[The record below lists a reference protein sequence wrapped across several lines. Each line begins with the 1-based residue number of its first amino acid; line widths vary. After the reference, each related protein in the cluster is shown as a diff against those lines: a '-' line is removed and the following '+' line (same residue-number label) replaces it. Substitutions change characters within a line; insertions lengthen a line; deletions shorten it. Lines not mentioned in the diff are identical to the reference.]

1 MAFPLWHIPRI
12 CKDRAHLKPTCWAAQ
27 WKSGWK
33 KNSFF
38 CFYFTWN
45 IFWNSSIERQS
56 YIWLAWAE
64 QGLSWSHCSCN
75 QLKDN
80 FWSIYN
86 KTLLLV
92 SSSRTCLI
100 RVRSTEEVGTVTVCL
115 MVTMSISQKHRNAK
129 WFGSWD
135 SCTVP
140 FSPASGRVLHGSV
153 QTLASLA
160 EQKCLKEALTQLPC
174 GCAFQSFL
182 LPVIRMHLPWY
193 LLLLTASPSF
203 PQVSLIGEAGSHSW
217 P

>member
-1 MAFPLWHIPRI
+1 MV
-12 CKDRAHLKPTCWAAQ
+12 
-27 WKSGWK
+27 SM
-33 KNSFF
+33 
-38 CFYFTWN
+38 
-45 IFWNSSIERQS
+45 
-56 YIWLAWAE
+56 
-64 QGLSWSHCSCN
+64 GLSRNHCSCN

-86 KTLLLV
+86 KMLLLV
-92 SSSRTCLI
+92 RSSRTCLI
-100 RVRSTEEVGTVTVCL
+100 RVRSTEEAGTVKVCL
-115 MVTMSISQKHRNAK
+115 MVTMSISQKRRNAK

-140 FSPASGRVLHGSV
+140 FSPSASGRVLRGSV

-160 EQKCLKEALTQLPC
+160 EQKCLQEVLTQLPR
-174 GCAFQSFL
+174 GRVFQSFL

-203 PQVSLIGEAGSHSW
+203 PQVKSDWRSWFSQLALAAREVDKWLSLW